1 MKKTVYLIYGI
12 SDCPACLHAQAVL
25 MDLYPELEY
34 VFIEMDFSK
43 SYRESIKEELGWPT
57 FPIIVKLSGDEEILV
72 GGYED
77 LLYVLE
83 KKLKGPT

>member
-1 MKKTVYLIYGI
+1 MEVYLIYGVT
-12 SDCPACLHAQAVL
+12 DCPACLRAQAAL
-25 MDLYPELEY
+25 MDLEIEY

-43 SYRESIKEELGWPT
+43 SYRESIKEELGWST